1 MKTVLKRIGL
11 GSLVLV
17 LLLAVLAAHEWFAKK
32 PFFFRAFLDRS
43 VVKMAFESPET
54 LTSLGFLES
63 VGITGHNAELD
74 DDSPEAM
81 DKTFAQVR
89 DLRETLLSYSDADL
103 DENQRISKDIA
114 LYLADFALVSEPY
127 RYHNYPLNQLF
138 GVQNWYPSFMQAQH
152 QVHSVGDA
160 ENYLSRLQKVK
171 LKFAQTLEGL
181 KIREAKGIIPPKFV
195 IERVLTEMN
204 DFVATPIQD
213 NILYS
218 SFKTKLADT
227 DISADEQARL
237 LAAAEADI
245 KGYVH
250 PAYQLFID
258 YFTQLQAKAGT
269 DDGYWALPNGDLAYE
284 QLLKFFTTTNYTADE
299 IHAKGLA
306 EVDRIQSEIMT
317 ILAAEGYDISQGF
330 SVAIE
335 ALAADPKFYYEDS
348 DAGRAQILVDYQH
361 ILDEVNAGLGDA
373 FRIRP
378 EAGMEVVRIPEF
390 KEKTAPGAYYQQP
403 AIDGSR
409 PGRFYANLYDIKATP
424 KYGMRTLAYHEGIPG
439 HHFQIAVAMELE
451 GMQLIRKMAPFT
463 AYIEGWALYSERL
476 AWELGFQKDPFDNI
490 GRLQAELFRAVRLVV
505 DTGIHHSR
513 WTREQAIDYMKKNT
527 GMSDRDVTA
536 EIERYIVMPG
546 QATAYKVGMMKILEL
561 REKAKLAL
569 GDKFDLRDFHDV
581 VLKNGAVPLDIL
593 ETLVDRYIA
602 DKKSA
607 DTKSADTKSAE
618 AKATDAKAQ
627 V

>member
-17 LLLAVLAAHEWFAKK
+17 LLLVALAAHEWFAKK

-138 GVQNWYPSFMQAQH
+138 GVQNGYPSFMQAQH

-204 DFVATPIQD
+204 DFVATPVQD

-258 YFTQLQAKAGT
+258 YLTQLQAKAGT
-269 DDGYWALPNGDLAYE
+269 DDGYWALPNGTLAYE

-306 EVDRIQSEIMT
+306 EVDRIQNEIMT
-317 ILAAEGYDISQGF
+317 ILAAEGYDVSQGF

-348 DAGRAQILVDYQH
+348 DAGRAQILVDYQA

-451 GMQLIRKMAPFT
+451 GMPLIRKMAPFT

-607 DTKSADTKSAE
+607 DTKNAE
-618 AKATDAKAQ
+618 AKATDAKAK

>member
-17 LLLAVLAAHEWFAKK
+17 LLLVALAAHEWFAKK

-138 GVQNWYPSFMQAQH
+138 GVQNGYPSFMQAQH

-258 YFTQLQAKAGT
+258 YLTQLQAKAGT
-269 DDGYWALPNGDLAYE
+269 DDGYWALPNGNLAYE

-306 EVDRIQSEIMT
+306 EVDRIQNEIMT

-348 DAGRAQILVDYQH
+348 DAGRAQILVDYQA

-451 GMQLIRKMAPFT
+451 GMPLIRKMAPFT

-607 DTKSADTKSAE
+607 DTKNAE
-618 AKATDAKAQ
+618 AKATDAKAK

>member
-1 MKTVLKRIGL
+1 MTLKTVLKRIGL

-17 LLLAVLAAHEWFAKK
+17 LLLVALAAHEWFAKK

-138 GVQNWYPSFMQAQH
+138 GVQNGYPSFMQAQH

-258 YFTQLQAKAGT
+258 YFSQLQAKAGT

-317 ILAAEGYDISQGF
+317 ILAAEGYDVSQGF
-330 SVAIE
+330 SAAIE

-348 DAGRAQILVDYQH
+348 DAGRAQILVDYQQ
-361 ILDEVNAGLGDA
+361 ILDEVNAGLGDV

-451 GMQLIRKMAPFT
+451 GMPLIRKMAPFT

-476 AWELGFQKDPFDNI
+476 AWELGFEKDPFDNI

-602 DKKSA
+602 DKNSTDAKS
-607 DTKSADTKSAE
+607 TE
-618 AKATDAKAQ
+618 AKAK

>member
-11 GSLVLV
+11 GTLAIV
-17 LLLAVLAAHEWFAKK
+17 LLLGALAAHEWFAKK

-43 VVKMAFESPET
+43 MVKMAFESPET

-63 VGITGHNAELD
+63 VGITGHNALLD
-74 DDSPEAM
+74 DDSPAAM
-81 DKTFAQVR
+81 DKTFTQVR
-89 DLRETLLSYSDADL
+89 ALRDTLLSYQDTDL
-103 DENQRISKDIA
+103 DDNQRISKDIA
-114 LYLADFALVSEPY
+114 LYLADFALASEPY
-127 RYHNYPLNQLF
+127 RYHNYPVNQLF
-138 GVQNWYPSFMQAQH
+138 GVQNGYPSFMQAQH
-152 QVHSVGDA
+152 QVHSVEDA
-160 ENYLSRLQKVK
+160 ENYLSRLIAMKT
-171 LKFAQTLEGL
+171 KFGQTLEGL
-181 KIREAKGIIPPKFV
+181 KLREAKGIIPPKFV

-204 DFVATPIQD
+204 DFINAPVED

-227 DISADEQARL
+227 QISADEQARL
-237 LAAAEADI
+237 LAQAKANIESDV
-245 KGYVH
+245 K
-250 PAYQLFID
+250 PAYRLFID
-258 YFTQLQAKAGT
+258 YFTALQAKAGT
-269 DDGYWALPNGDLAYE
+269 DDGYWALPNGDVAYE
-284 QLLKFFTTTNYTADE
+284 QLLKFFTTTNYSADE

-306 EVDRIQSEIMT
+306 EVSRIQDEIMT
-317 ILAAEGYDISQGF
+317 ILAAQGYDTSQGF

-348 DAGRAQILVDYQH
+348 DAGRAQILVDYQK
-361 ILDEVNAGLGDA
+361 ILDEVNAGLDNA

-378 EAGMEVVRIPEF
+378 KAGMEVVRIPEF

-409 PGRFYANLYDIKATP
+409 PGRFYANLFDIKATP

-451 GMQLIRKMAPFT
+451 GQPLIRKMAPFT

-476 AWELGFQKDPFDNI
+476 AWELGFQQDPFDNI

-513 WTREQAIDYMKKNT
+513 WTREQAIDYMKQNT

-561 REKAKLAL
+561 REKAKQAL

-593 ETLVDRYIA
+593 EKLVDRYIA
-602 DKKSA
+602 EKRSQA
-607 DTKSADTKSAE
+607 
-618 AKATDAKAQ
+618 
-627 V
+627 

>member
-1 MKTVLKRIGL
+1 MMLKTLLKRIGL
-11 GSLVLV
+11 CSLVLV
-17 LLLAVLAAHEWFAKK
+17 LLFVALAAHEWFAKK

-81 DKTFAQVR
+81 DKTFGQVR

-138 GVQNWYPSFMQAQH
+138 GVQNGYPSFMQAQH

-204 DFVATPIQD
+204 DFVATPIQG

-258 YFTQLQAKAGT
+258 YFSQLQAKAGT

-317 ILAAEGYDISQGF
+317 ILAAEGYDVSQGF

-348 DAGRAQILVDYQH
+348 DAGRAQILVDYQQ

-439 HHFQIAVAMELE
+439 HHFQIAVAMELA
-451 GMQLIRKMAPFT
+451 GMPLIRKMAPFT

-569 GDKFDLRDFHDV
+569 GNKFDLRDFHDV

-602 DKKSA
+602 DKSSTDAKS
-607 DTKSADTKSAE
+607 TE
-618 AKATDAKAQ
+618 AKAK

>member
-1 MKTVLKRIGL
+1 MMLKTLLKRIGL

-17 LLLAVLAAHEWFAKK
+17 LLFVALAAHEWFAKK

-114 LYLADFALVSEPY
+114 FYLADFALVSEPY

-138 GVQNWYPSFMQAQH
+138 GVQNGYPSFMQAQH

-227 DISADEQARL
+227 DISAYEQARL

-258 YFTQLQAKAGT
+258 YFSQLQAKAGT

-317 ILAAEGYDISQGF
+317 ILAAEGYDVSQGF

-451 GMQLIRKMAPFT
+451 GMPLIRKMAPFT

-607 DTKSADTKSAE
+607 DTKNAE

>member
-17 LLLAVLAAHEWFAKK
+17 LLLVALAAHEWFAKK

-138 GVQNWYPSFMQAQH
+138 GVQNGYPSFMQAQH

-171 LKFAQTLEGL
+171 LKFTQTLEGL

-195 IERVLTEMN
+195 IDRVLTEMN

-317 ILAAEGYDISQGF
+317 ILAAEGYDVSQGF

-451 GMQLIRKMAPFT
+451 GMPLIRKMAPFT

-561 REKAKLAL
+561 REKAKSAL
-569 GDKFDLRDFHDV
+569 GNKFDLRDFHDV

-602 DKKSA
+602 DKNN
-607 DTKSADTKSAE
+607 ADTKSAE
-618 AKATDAKAQ
+618 AKAKG
-627 V
+627 

>member
-17 LLLAVLAAHEWFAKK
+17 LLLVALAAHEWFAKK

-89 DLRETLLSYSDADL
+89 DLRETLLSYPDADL

-138 GVQNWYPSFMQAQH
+138 GVQNGYPSFMQAQH

-317 ILAAEGYDISQGF
+317 ILAAEGYDVSKGF

-451 GMQLIRKMAPFT
+451 GMPLIRKMAPFT

-561 REKAKLAL
+561 REKAKSVL

-593 ETLVDRYIA
+593 DTLVDRYI
-602 DKKSA
+602 
-607 DTKSADTKSAE
+607 TDTKSAE
-618 AKATDAKAQ
+618 AKAKG
-627 V
+627 

>member
-17 LLLAVLAAHEWFAKK
+17 LLLVALAAHEWFAKK

-138 GVQNWYPSFMQAQH
+138 GVQNGYPSFMQAQH

-269 DDGYWALPNGDLAYE
+269 DDGYWALLNGDLAYE

-317 ILAAEGYDISQGF
+317 ILAAEGYDVSQGF

-348 DAGRAQILVDYQH
+348 DAGRAQILVDYQQ

-451 GMQLIRKMAPFT
+451 GMPLIRKMAPFT

-602 DKKSA
+602 DKNSTDAKS
-607 DTKSADTKSAE
+607 TE
-618 AKATDAKAQ
+618 AKAK